1 MRADRMTDGGFG
13 VSSGERSVETPLA
26 GQTEGKNQGAA
37 FHMNTRKILLLSCI
51 ISGESR
57 AFEELLRR
65 SFGAGAEVRNQAANC
80 CNSNDDVRSIW
91 QMASR
96 FDPNLVFLLGGS
108 SSFDRIASVLIVG
121 RKLAVSPI
129 IVAIDQARPT
139 DFWRCLEMGAD
150 DFLVQPWRTEE
161 ILPRAWRMIGV
172 NSGRSTT
179 APREDSGNGLDKFV
193 GSCAK
198 FRSELDRAIQVSEFD
213 VGVLI
218 LGESGTGKEM
228 VARAIHDRSPRAGKP
243 FVPVNCGAIPG
254 ELVENELFGHER
266 GAYTG
271 AVAAQAG
278 IIAEA
283 EGGTVFLD
291 EIGCLTLH
299 AQAKLLRFLQSHE
312 FRPLGSSKSR
322 TADVR
327 IIAATNSELDRAVRD
342 GRFRADLY
350 YRLNVVPLVLPPLR
364 DRREDIP
371 LLVNHFSRKYAS
383 HFSKPVVGIAPDA
396 MHKITSYDW
405 PGNVRELE
413 NTIQRAVVLSLR
425 SRLVASDIDLPPTN
439 SPIPESFQ
447 QRKQNFVTQFE
458 RTRIEELLAAY
469 QGNISQAAAAARKNR
484 RAFWQLIRKHK
495 IDVVRFRRP
504 KTSMS
509 G

>member
-1 MRADRMTDGGFG
+1 
-13 VSSGERSVETPLA
+13 
-26 GQTEGKNQGAA
+26 
-37 FHMNTRKILLLSCI
+37 MNTRNILLLSCI
-51 ISGESR
+51 MSGEAE

-65 SFGAGAEVRNQAANC
+65 SFGGGAEVRNQSANC
-80 CNSNDDVRSIW
+80 CDSDEDVHAIW

-96 FDPNLVFLLGGS
+96 FDPKLVFMVGCS
-108 SSFDRIASVLIVG
+108 SSFDHIARVLIVG
-121 RKLAVSPI
+121 RKLTASPI

-150 DFLVQPWRTEE
+150 DFLAQPWRTED
-161 ILPRAWRMIGV
+161 ILPRAWRIIGV
-172 NSGRSTT
+172 NSHPSTI
-179 APREDSGNGLDKFV
+179 APRDDNGNGLDKFV

-198 FRSELDRAIQVSEFD
+198 FRLELDRAIQVSEFD

-228 VARAIHDRSPRAGKP
+228 VARAIHDRSPRARKP
-243 FVPVNCGAIPG
+243 FVPINCGAIPG

-271 AVAAQAG
+271 AVGAQAG
-278 IIAEA
+278 IISEA

-299 AQAKLLRFLQSHE
+299 AQAKLLRFLQSRE

-327 IIAATNSELDRAVRD
+327 IIAATNSELGRAVRD
-342 GRFRADLY
+342 GGFRADLY
-350 YRLNVVPLVLPPLR
+350 YRLNVVPLRLPPLR

-371 LLVNHFSRKYAS
+371 LLANHFSRKYAS

-396 MHKITSYDW
+396 MYKIANYDW

-413 NTIQRAVVLSLR
+413 NTIQRAVVLALR
-425 SRLVASDIDLPPTN
+425 SQLGASDIDLPTTT
-439 SPIPESFQ
+439 SAIPESFQ
-447 QRKQNFVTQFE
+447 ERKEKFVSQFE
-458 RTRIEELLAAY
+458 RTGIEELLAAHH
-469 QGNISQAAAAARKNR
+469 GNISQAAAAARKNR

-495 IDVVRFRRP
+495 IDVVRFRRS
-504 KTSMS
+504 KSSMS
-509 G
+509 GCDRSVTK